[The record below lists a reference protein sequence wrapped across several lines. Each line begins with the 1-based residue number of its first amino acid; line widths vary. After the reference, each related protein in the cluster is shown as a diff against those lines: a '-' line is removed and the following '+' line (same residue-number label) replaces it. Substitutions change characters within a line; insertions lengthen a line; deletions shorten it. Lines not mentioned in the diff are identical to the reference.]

1 MSLRFLPYSLAESY
15 SIKDFSLCYKTMPQ
29 VLLPFPNSW
38 DSLTSQMMIHI
49 LIYPILITTIFYIPG
64 LLFIS
69 EQGMATI
76 RPLKRY
82 RLPGTGLPSG
92 APPYWALPSH
102 GSGYTWVKGLSCQEE
117 DRGLAES
124 RGHPKGG
131 QVSHLAQKGKLGTA
145 GTNPQSKGPKSTLE
159 PRPSGPAP

>member
-1 MSLRFLPYSLAESY
+1 MSLKFLPYSLAESY

-82 RLPGTGLPSG
+82 WVEDSGYLEQASRVARRRTGYFL
-92 APPYWALPSH
+92 ATDQDTH
-102 GSGYTWVKGLSCQEE
+102 GSK
-117 DRGLAES
+117 
-124 RGHPKGG
+124 
-131 QVSHLAQKGKLGTA
+131 VS
-145 GTNPQSKGPKSTLE
+145 
-159 PRPSGPAP
+159 PARKKTEA